1 MRAPT
6 ARGIA
11 LWIWGVALA
20 FTGTGLLLL
29 FPNQSTLAST
39 SLVLIPGAFLPGP
52 AYATLGALIA
62 ARHPRNV
69 VGWLL
74 AILGLDNAIAFFGSE
89 YAILGLHTAP
99 GSLPAAT
106 FVAWFQTWLPYPA
119 LWAGLPLFFLLF
131 PNGRLLSTRWK
142 ALAWLAIAVAGLQ
155 TVVAILTPGPII
167 ASNQGQ
173 GHTFRL
179 VMNPTG
185 VMQLGGLLQA
195 IEAALR
201 MTLPV
206 IGLATFSAL
215 VIRFIR
221 SKGEERQQLKWLAY
235 ACGVLIISA
244 TPLFG
249 PAGWFAN
256 AGWVIFIVALTIGVP
271 GAATVAILKYRLYD
285 IDPIIN
291 KSVVF
296 GVLAVFITGVYV
308 GIVVGIGNLLGAAG
322 QPNLTLSILATS
334 VVAVAFQPVRDW
346 VQRFA
351 NRLVYGKRVTPYE
364 VLSRFSEHVAGV
376 YSSDD
381 VLPRMASVLGEATGA
396 SRADVWIRLGD
407 EIVAAASWPAANG
420 HAASPLPID
429 GQLLPP
435 VPGVSRIVPV
445 RHQGELLGALSINKR
460 PGEALTP
467 VEEKLVTDLA
477 AQAGLVMRNVRLT
490 VELQARLRES
500 SARAEELRA
509 ARQRL
514 VAAGNVARSQL
525 ERNIQAA
532 TEPRLLS
539 ISGRIAGARELMQGD
554 VAVAATVL
562 NQLTTEAN
570 ETLELLRDLARG
582 IYPPLLTDKGPV
594 AALQAYLTKAGLPVR
609 LDTDREFATA
619 RFDEQ
624 IEGAVYFCCV
634 EALQNVAQHAAAAP
648 TVVSLSAT
656 DSRVTF
662 SVTDTGPGFEPLEG
676 YSGSGLQTMSD
687 RCRALG
693 GGLEVRSAA
702 GGGTAVEGW
711 VPVRALEPALPA

>member
-1 MRAPT
+1 MSTPT
-6 ARGIA
+6 ARWLA
-11 LWIWGVALA
+11 LSIWAAALVFVGA
-20 FTGTGLLLL
+20 GLLLL
-29 FPNQSTLAST
+29 IPNRSTLAGT

-62 ARHPRNV
+62 RRHARNPI
-69 VGWLL
+69 GWIL
-74 AILGLDNAIAFFGSE
+74 AVLGLDNAIAFFGSE

-99 GSLPAAT
+99 GSLPAAA

-131 PNGRLLSTRWK
+131 PNGRLLSNRWK
-142 ALAWLAIAVAGLQ
+142 VVAQLAVAVAGLQ
-155 TVVAILTPGPII
+155 TIVAVLTPGPII
-167 ASNQGQ
+167 ASNQGE
-173 GHTFRL
+173 GHTFTL

-185 VMQLGGLLQA
+185 VTALGGLLRA
-195 IEAALR
+195 SEAALR
-201 MTLPV
+201 AALPL
-206 IGLATFSAL
+206 IGLVSFGAL
-215 VIRFIR
+215 VLRFIR
-221 SKGEERQQLKWLAY
+221 SRGEEREQLKWLAY
-235 ACGVLIISA
+235 AGGVLVLSV

-249 PAGWFAN
+249 PSGWWAN
-256 AGWVIFIVALTIGVP
+256 LSWLIFIVALTIGVP
-271 GAATVAILKYRLYD
+271 GAAAIAILKYRLYD

-322 QPNLTLSILATS
+322 QPNLTLSIVATA
-334 VVAVAFQPVRDW
+334 VVAVAFQPVRDR
-346 VQRFA
+346 VQRLA
-351 NRLVYGKRVTPYE
+351 NRLVYGKRATPYE
-364 VLSRFSEHVAGV
+364 VLSQFSERVAGV
-376 YSSDD
+376 YSSED

-396 SRADVWIRLGD
+396 SRADVWIRVGD
-407 EIVAAASWPAANG
+407 EIVPAASWPAANG
-420 HAASPLPID
+420 RTPSPLTID

-435 VPGVSRIVPV
+435 VPGVSRMVAV
-445 RHQGELLGALSINKR
+445 RHQDELLGALSINKR

-467 VEEKLVTDLA
+467 VEEKLLGDLA

-539 ISGRIAGARELMQGD
+539 IAGRIAGARQLVQRHGAE
-554 VAVAATVL
+554 AATVL
-562 NQLTTEAN
+562 GELTDEAN

-582 IYPPLLTDKGPV
+582 IYPPLLIERGV
-594 AALQAYLTKAGLPVR
+594 VVALQAYLKKARLPVQ
-609 LDTDREFATA
+609 LDTDSTFATS

-624 IEGAVYFCCV
+624 VEGAVYFCCV
-634 EALQNVAQHAAAAP
+634 EALQNVAQHAGGAR
-648 TVVSLSAT
+648 TIVWLSAT
-656 DSRVTF
+656 DGRVAF
-662 SVTDTGPGFEPLEG
+662 SITDTGPGFEPHNHEPG
-676 YSGSGLQTMSD
+676 PGLQTMTD
-687 RCRALG
+687 RVRALG
-693 GGLEVRSAA
+693 GSLDVRSTA
-702 GGGTAVEGW
+702 GAGTTVEGW
-711 VPVRALEPALPA
+711 IPACALEPVA

>member
-1 MRAPT
+1 MSAPT
-6 ARGIA
+6 ARRLA
-11 LWIWGVALA
+11 LWIWAVALA
-20 FTGTGLLLL
+20 FTASGLLLL
-29 FPNQSTLAST
+29 VPNQSTLAGS

-62 ARHPRNV
+62 ASHPRNA

-119 LWAGLPLFFLLF
+119 LWAGMPLFFLLF
-131 PNGRLLSTRWK
+131 PNGRLLSNRWK
-142 ALAWLAIAVAGLQ
+142 AFAWLAIAVAALQ

-167 ASNQGQ
+167 GSNQGE
-173 GHTFRL
+173 GHTFQL

-185 VMQLGGLLQA
+185 VTQLRGLLQTS
-195 IEAALR
+195 EAALR
-201 MTLPV
+201 VALPV
-206 IGLATFSAL
+206 IALVAFSAL

-235 ACGVLIISA
+235 ACGLLVIAA

-249 PAGWFAN
+249 PGGWWAN
-256 AGWVIFIVALTIGVP
+256 VSWVIFIVALTIGVP
-271 GAATVAILKYRLYD
+271 GASAVAILKYRLYD

-296 GVLAVFITGVYV
+296 AALAVFITAVYV
-308 GIVVGIGNLLGAAG
+308 GIVVGVGNLLGAAG
-322 QPNLTLSILATS
+322 QPNLTLSIVATA
-334 VVAVAFQPVRDW
+334 VVAVAFQPVRDR
-346 VQRFA
+346 VQRLA
-351 NRLVYGKRVTPYE
+351 NRLVYGKRATPYE
-364 VLSRFSEHVAGV
+364 VLSQFSERVAGV
-376 YSSDD
+376 YSSED
-381 VLPRMASVLGEATGA
+381 VLPRMATVLGEATGA

-407 EIVAAASWPAANG
+407 EIVPAASWPAANG
-420 HAASPLPID
+420 RTPSPLTID

-467 VEEKLVTDLA
+467 IEEKLLTDLA
-477 AQAGLVMRNVRLT
+477 AQAGLVIRNVRLT

-500 SARAEELRA
+500 SARAAELRA

-514 VAAGNVARSQL
+514 VAAGNIARSQL

-539 ISGRIAGARELMQGD
+539 IAGRIAGARQLMQGD
-554 VAVAATVL
+554 AAVAASVL
-562 NQLTTEAN
+562 NELTAEAN

-582 IYPPLLTDKGPV
+582 IYPPLLIDKGPV
-594 AALQAYLTKAGLPVR
+594 AALQAYLIKARVPVQ
-609 LDTDREFATA
+609 LDTDREFATN

-624 IEGAVYFCCV
+624 VEGAVYFCCI
-634 EALQNVAQHAAAAP
+634 EALQNVAQHADAAP
-648 TVVSLSAT
+648 TVVWLSAM
-656 DSRVTF
+656 DGRVKF
-662 SVTDTGPGFEPLEG
+662 SITDTGPGFQQEKREPG
-676 YSGSGLQTMSD
+676 PGLQTMTD
-687 RCRALG
+687 RVRALG
-693 GGLEVRSAA
+693 GSLEVRSAPGA
-702 GGGTAVEGW
+702 GTTVEGW
-711 VPVRALEPALPA
+711 IPARALEPVA